1 MRSIIEVVIFLGGFV
16 GGGARSI
23 KIRRFIQIIKL
34 GLDLSGSEHEEPLAR
49 TVPSFSKVVYKG
61 FITLSARKAIN
72 FGVGHEAYR
81 YA

>member
-1 MRSIIEVVIFLGGFV
+1 M
-16 GGGARSI
+16 GGARSI

-61 FITLSARKAIN
+61 FIKLSARKAIN
-72 FGVGHEAYR
+72 FGVGPKPIATREHR
-81 YA
+81 VR